1 MRRPRESEE
10 HGHLAADDL
19 RHVQEFRH
27 GGGRQHMRLVN
38 EECDARASAAVDQ
51 AQVWTASFV
60 GRDSLLILDAGDGC
74 AGIAVDRGAT

>member
-1 MRRPRESEE
+1 
-10 HGHLAADDL
+10 
-19 RHVQEFRH
+19 
-27 GGGRQHMRLVN
+27 MRLVN

-60 GRDSLLILDAGDGC
+60 GRDSLLILDAGDGF